1 MVVIIGRC
9 IGNFFNIIGRVAHGH
24 PQPGRLD
31 HGAVVAGVTH
41 GHRLLPAQAQMRR
54 QRQQA
59 AALRH
64 TGGVDLHVAGQ
75 AGGQLHAGAGLLY
88 RTPGGIALG
97 LVVVE
102 HAVLFDLV
110 RVGAQRRV
118 HIVYLNAGRAEVAFQ
133 VFGHHVHVVLGVFA
147 GRVAFAADK
156 NTQHPAIPGKDII
169 DLQRI
174 GSGERLLHKLLP
186 GLQIHHA
193 GAVGGQRIPYTGDR
207 GECCRDAA
215 GRAPRGGQHR
225 HTARHSA
232 ADRRQRAGGDLL
244 FIVKNRTV
252 QVQCH
257 KADILHFLHSL
268 YRLIVPQNRHDCKP
282 HDIVLE

>member
-1 MVVIIGRC
+1 
-9 IGNFFNIIGRVAHGH
+9 
-24 PQPGRLD
+24 
-31 HGAVVAGVTH
+31 
-41 GHRLLPAQAQMRR
+41 MRR

-88 RTPGGIALG
+88 RTPCGIALG
-97 LVVVE
+97 LIVVD
-102 HAVLFDLV
+102 HAVFFNLMGMRLQGGAHVLDL
-110 RVGAQRRV
+110 
-118 HIVYLNAGRAEVAFQ
+118 HAGRAEIFPKI
-133 VFGHHVHVVLGVFA
+133 FGHHIHVMRSVFA

-156 NTQHPAIPGKDII
+156 NTQHPAVPGKDVI

-193 GAVGGQRIPYTGDR
+193 GAVGGQRIPYTGYR
-207 GECCRDAA
+207 GERCRDAA
-215 GRAPRGGQHR
+215 GRAPGGGQHR
-225 HTARHSA
+225 HTARHGV

-244 FIVKNRTV
+244 FIVKNCTV
-252 QVQCH
+252 QIQCH

>member
-1 MVVIIGRC
+1 M
-9 IGNFFNIIGRVAHGH
+9 
-24 PQPGRLD
+24 
-31 HGAVVAGVTH
+31 
-41 GHRLLPAQAQMRR
+41 
-54 QRQQA
+54 
-59 AALRH
+59 
-64 TGGVDLHVAGQ
+64 
-75 AGGQLHAGAGLLY
+75 
-88 RTPGGIALG
+88 
-97 LVVVE
+97 VE

-118 HIVYLNAGRAEVAFQ
+118 HVVYLNAGRAEVAFQ

-147 GRVAFAADK
+147 GRVAFAADE
-156 NTQHPAIPGKDII
+156 NAHHAAIPGKDVI

-174 GSGERLLHKLLP
+174 GSGPERLVHQLFARC
-186 GLQIHHA
+186 QVNDA

-225 HTARHSA
+225 HTTRHGV
-232 ADRRQRAGGDLL
+232 ADRRQCAGGDLL